1 MGTLCRDGYDERG
14 AGHEA
19 EPYKVRE
26 VPSGGL
32 STVTAEDE

>member
-1 MGTLCRDGYDERG
+1 MRG

-26 VPSGGL
+26 VPSGGV
-32 STVTAEDE
+32 SSMVTAEDE